1 MDREL
6 SCASTGWDSLG
17 NAANV
22 VDWDHTL
29 DLLLVD
35 VEDGVISDGNHT
47 LLRPLELVDLLDQRG
62 VNKGV

>member
-17 NAANV
+17 DAANV
-22 VDWDHTL
+22 VDGDHTL

-35 VEDGVISDGNHT
+35 VEDGVVRDGNHT
-47 LLRPLELVDLLDQRG
+47 LLRPLELVNLLDQRG

>member
-6 SCASTGWDSLG
+6 CCASTGWDSLG

-35 VEDGVISDGNHT
+35 VEDGVVSDGNHS
-47 LLRPLELVDLLDQRG
+47 LLRPLKLVDFLDQRG